1 MNNIIT
7 ESQSLIPSLLW
18 SQTKEYI
25 FIDIQL
31 NNVIN
36 ENIIFTKDN
45 LYFLGTSNNN
55 KYEISFDLYN
65 NIDTENSYVIDINN
79 NKELI
84 KEVPKKIKIILKKDE
99 ENDWTFLQKNK
110 YLYKNN
116 IKTNWNKWV
125 DEESDNEENMD
136 MSSMMGGMDMLSMMG
151 GMDMSSMMGGM
162 DMSSMMGGMDMSS
175 MMGGMNMS
183 SMMGGMNMS
192 SMMGEDIDDEVEDA
206 EEEYNKINYVDENID
221 INDID
226 ELNGTEYLED
236 IENNCLCCE
245 KSE

>member
-125 DEESDNEENMD
+125 DEDSDNEE
-136 MSSMMGGMDMLSMMG
+136 SMGGMDMESMMG
-151 GMDMSSMMGGM
+151 GGMDMQNMMQNMMGGGM
-162 DMSSMMGGMDMSS
+162 DMANMMQNMGGTSR
-175 MMGGMNMS
+175 NRRRR
-183 SMMGGMNMS
+183 
-192 SMMGEDIDDEVEDA
+192 
-206 EEEYNKINYVDENID
+206 
-221 INDID
+221 
-226 ELNGTEYLED
+226 L
-236 IENNCLCCE
+236 
-245 KSE
+245 